1 MNRKTKYLKQK
12 FLKKRIHDKK
22 FKFKDF
28 SFNFQKLE
36 IIIKFQKTQKNI
48 KNG

>member
-12 FLKKRIHDKK
+12 FLKKWIHDKK